1 MNIFLNL
8 RFINCH
14 FVHVFAK
21 AETVTATEYLI
32 PEARGFNLLF
42 IIGAI
47 VLSAQ
52 RGSLNAEWAV
62 SRQQM

>member
-8 RFINCH
+8 RLINC
-14 FVHVFAK
+14 HVFAK
-21 AETVTATEYLI
+21 ATAPEYLI

-42 IIGAI
+42 IIGTI